1 MIGGLPKTASRL
13 AIIAATGIFM
23 GGFALTPANAADL
36 GGDCCADLEERVAE
50 LEATTARKGNNKVSL
65 TVSGQVN
72 RMITFWDDGQDDD
85 IYIVDNNNS
94 STRLRFSGS
103 AKINS
108 TLSAGFK
115 IEFDPEID
123 SSQRADATSGK
134 SDLTIDLRIQDVW
147 LKGSFGKVSLGKGDT
162 ASNGSSEVD
171 LSGTSVAQYSGGFT
185 DWSAAF
191 EWIVAGG
198 GGSGILHGDTYN
210 QFDGLSRR
218 SRIRYDSPTLGG
230 FTASTSFGQNDGRD
244 DFWDVAL
251 RYAGEFGGLRVAAAV
266 AYEDDEKAGTLE
278 GTTETVNGSISVMHV
293 PTGINVTFAAGE
305 RDFAD
310 AADDGQF
317 YYVKVDIKQKW
328 FAVGTTAI
336 AVEYYHGEDINTD
349 FDGDNDEMETW
360 GVALVQNID
369 AAAMEL
375 YVAWQHGEYEED
387 GGISFEDFDTVG
399 AGARIKF

>member
-108 TLSAGFK
+108 TLEAGFK

-123 SSQRADATSGK
+123 SSQRADADSGK
-134 SDLTIDLRIQDVW
+134 SSLTIDMRIQDVW

-171 LSGTSVAQYSGGFT
+171 LSGTSVAQYSGGHT
-185 DWSAAF
+185 DWSSAF
-191 EWIVAGG
+191 EWI
-198 GGSGILHGDTYN
+198 GSVPGITHGDTYN

-251 RYAGEFGGLRVAAAV
+251 RYAGEFGSIRVAAAI
-266 AYEDDEKAGTLE
+266 AYENDEDSTGLVDPE
-278 GTTETVNGSISVMHV
+278 TETVNGSISVMHV
-293 PTGINVTFAAGE
+293 PTGLNVTFAAGE

-310 AADDGQF
+310 AVEDGQF
-317 YYVKVDIKQKW
+317 YYVKVGIKQKW
-328 FAVGTTAI
+328 FASGATAI
-336 AVEYYHGEDINTD
+336 AVSYYKGEDINTD
-349 FDGDNDEMETW
+349 ADFINDETETW
-360 GVALVQNID
+360 SVAVVHNID
-369 AAAMEL
+369 AAAMEI
-375 YVAWQHGEYEED
+375 YAAWDHAEYEEP
-387 GGISFEDFDTVG
+387 GESFEDFDIFGV
-399 AGARIKF
+399 GARIKF

>member
-108 TLSAGFK
+108 TLEAGFK

-123 SSQRADATSGK
+123 SSQRADADSGK
-134 SDLTIDLRIQDVW
+134 SSLTIDMRIQDVW

-185 DWSAAF
+185 DWSSAF
-191 EWIVAGG
+191 EWINAGG
-198 GGSGILHGDTYN
+198 GSSGISHGSTYN

-251 RYAGEFGGLRVAAAV
+251 RYAGEFGSLRVAAAV
-266 AYEDDEKAGTLE
+266 AYEDDEEAGTLD
-278 GTTETVNGSISVMHV
+278 GTTETFNGSVSVMHV
-293 PTGINVTFAAGE
+293 PTGLNVTFAAGE

-310 AADDGQF
+310 AGDDGQF
-317 YYVKVDIKQKW
+317 YYVKVGIKQKW
-328 FAVGTTAI
+328 FASGATAI

-387 GGISFEDFDTVG
+387 GSSFEDFDIVG